1 MLTVLAF
8 LLAIGVLVTFH
19 EYGHYQVARWCGVR
33 VLRFS
38 IGFGKPL
45 LKRQRGDTEWV
56 LAAIPLGGYVKMLD
70 EREGEVRAEDRHLAF
85 NNQSVYKRIA
95 IVAAGPLANFLL
107 AIALFWLVLLPG
119 GTAVQPLVGTVA
131 QQSAAA
137 AAGVQAGDRL
147 VAINGQATPNWE
159 AISDAVNQ
167 GIANEGQLVLSVEQG
182 GTRRELQVDLPR
194 FGLTQ
199 LDEKS
204 LSKLGMMPARY
215 LPKIAMLE
223 PSGAG
228 AKAGLKVGDTL
239 LAMDGVPVKTWADW
253 VEVVKNHPG
262 KSIQL
267 QVERAGKTLDLTLRP
282 DTVMQ
287 DGQASGRIG
296 AAPEVDRAW
305 SQSLL
310 LRVDYTPFEA
320 LEAALSR
327 IWSMS
332 VTTLRMMGGM
342 LFGQVSLDAVSGP
355 FTIADYAGKSANQG
369 WQSYLAFMAVISI
382 SLGVL
387 NLLPVPVLDGG
398 HLLYYVAE
406 IIRGRPLSE
415 QVQQFGQRIGFAII
429 MALMVLALFNDLGR
443 LLGG

>member
-1 MLTVLAF
+1 MMTVLAF
-8 LLAIGVLVTFH
+8 LLAIAVLVTFH

-45 LKRQRGDTEWV
+45 LRMQRGDTEWV

-70 EREGEVRAEDRHLAF
+70 EREGDVNPADRHLAF
-85 NNQSVYKRIA
+85 NTQSVYKRIA
-95 IVAAGPLANFLL
+95 IVVAGPLANFLM
-107 AIALFWLVLLPG
+107 AIALFWVVLLPG
-119 GTAVQPLVGTVA
+119 GQAIHPLVGTVV

-137 AAGVQAGDRL
+137 AAGAQPGDRIL
-147 VAINGQATPNWE
+147 AINGQTTPNWE
-159 AISDAVNQ
+159 AISDAVSQ
-167 GIANEGQLVLSVEQG
+167 GIASEGKLELSVEQFG
-182 GTRRELQVDLPR
+182 VRRELSVDLPR
-194 FGLTQ
+194 FGLDQ

-204 LSKLGMMPARY
+204 LGKLGLMPARY

-223 PSGAG
+223 PDGAG

-253 VEVVKNHPG
+253 VQVVQNHPG
-262 KSIQL
+262 KAMQL
-267 QVERAGKTLDLTLRP
+267 SVARGGQTLDLTLRP

-287 DGQASGRIG
+287 GGVALGRIG

-305 SQSLL
+305 SQALVYP
-310 LRVDYTPFEA
+310 VDYTPLQA
-320 LEAALSR
+320 LTAALGKT
-327 IWSMS
+327 WNMS
-332 VTTLRMMGGM
+332 VTTLSMMGGM
-342 LFGQVSLDAVSGP
+342 LFGQVSLDAISGP
-355 FTIADYAGKSANQG
+355 FTIADYAGKSAVQG

-415 QVQQFGQRIGFAII
+415 QLQQLGQRIGFAII
-429 MALMVLALFNDLGR
+429 LALMVLALFNDLGR